1 MIEKIQA
8 FIQEVIFEFK
18 KVSWPSWEEL
28 KGSTIVV
35 LALTAFFCVFLF
47 VADLILSRL
56 MSLIMGA

>member
-1 MIEKIQA
+1 MIEKIQE

-35 LALTAFFCVFLF
+35 LALTAFFGVFLF
-47 VADLILSRL
+47 VADLILSRI